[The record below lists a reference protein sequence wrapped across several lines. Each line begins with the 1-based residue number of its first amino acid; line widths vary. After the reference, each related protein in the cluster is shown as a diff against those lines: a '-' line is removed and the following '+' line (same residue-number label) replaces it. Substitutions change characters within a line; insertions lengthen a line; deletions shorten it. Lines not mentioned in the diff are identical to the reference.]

1 MSSIENVAFHE
12 EGESHEEEK
21 VPKLKEAN
29 TEGRKYSATQQIGV
43 ERMRFTLV
51 SLTPQQL

>member
-1 MSSIENVAFHE
+1 MSSIENE

-29 TEGRKYSATQQIGV
+29 SATQQIGV

>member
-1 MSSIENVAFHE
+1 MALFGEKNYTPNRSRYGILMSSIENVAFHE

-29 TEGRKYSATQQIGV
+29 TPRKGI
-43 ERMRFTLV
+43 
-51 SLTPQQL
+51 

>member
-29 TEGRKYSATQQIGV
+29 TPRKGI
-43 ERMRFTLV
+43 
-51 SLTPQQL
+51 